1 MTILDI
7 EYYDKI
13 YKTYMGECPDI
24 AKYSILDKLLIDYNK
39 EMSKHK
45 GDIQFQ
51 KEFYAFVNKWKKEG
65 KIHKITYDT
74 CFENYRNVNINDL
87 NITLTFN
94 IYNDFMSGHVELLVR
109 LSVLPDSKLVEIEN
123 RLFSLIEKNEY
134 NGKKVNIKYYE
145 D

>member
-7 EYYDKI
+7 KYYNKI
-13 YKTYMGECPDI
+13 YKTYMGEFPDI

-74 CFENYRNVNINDL
+74 CFEDYHNVNINDL
-87 NITLTFN
+87 NIILTF
-94 IYNDFMSGHVELLVR
+94 YSYGDFISGEVELLVR
-109 LSVLPDSKLVEIEN
+109 LSVLPDSKLAEIEN
-123 RLFSLIEKNEY
+123 RLFNLIEKNEY
-134 NGKKVNIKYYE
+134 NGKKVDKNYYE